1 MLSLFNYK
9 LLERCGKIHFINQLI
24 PIQSRWLRVSSEK
37 EVKLYFVRHGETHFN
52 VEKRLQGFCDSPL
65 TDNGIAQAKSVGIGL
80 SDIEFKAVYA
90 SESQRVVDTA
100 RYAIGHRNI
109 PIITDPRL
117 KEMNFGVLESLLQTE
132 ILAQY
137 GNILETLF
145 SLKDLNMSA
154 PEGESYLQL
163 FSRTSSAIHEIIH
176 KHKNEGGNVLV
187 FSHGVTIGNYLMQL
201 AKMSGYPHHENCSVS
216 VVKYLNGEFFV
227 DRIADTTFRD
237 KYY

>member
-1 MLSLFNYK
+1 MPGVINYK
-9 LLERCGKIHFINQLI
+9 LLERCGKIHFINQLN
-24 PIQSRWLRVSSEK
+24 PIQRRWFRVSLEK

-65 TDNGIAQAKSVGIGL
+65 TDKGIEQAKSLGIGL
-80 SDIEFKAVYA
+80 SDIEFNAVYA

-145 SLKDLNMSA
+145 SLKDLNLSA

-163 FSRTSSAIHEIIH
+163 FHEPALLSMKSFISI
-176 KHKNEGGNVLV
+176 KMTVEM
-187 FSHGVTIGNYLMQL
+187 FSYSHMG
-201 AKMSGYPHHENCSVS
+201 
-216 VVKYLNGEFFV
+216 
-227 DRIADTTFRD
+227 
-237 KYY
+237 

>member
-1 MLSLFNYK
+1 M
-9 LLERCGKIHFINQLI
+9 
-24 PIQSRWLRVSSEK
+24 SSEK
-37 EVKLYFVRHGETHFN
+37 ELKLYFVRHGETHFN

-65 TDNGIAQAKSVGIGL
+65 TDKGIKQAQSVGLGL

-109 PIITDPRL
+109 PIMTDPRL
-117 KEMNFGVLESLLQTE
+117 KEMNFGVLETMLQTE

-145 SLKDLNMSA
+145 SLNDLNMSA

-163 FSRTSSAIHEIIH
+163 FSRTSSAIEDIIH

-201 AKMSGYPHHENCSVS
+201 AKMSRYPLHENCSVT
-216 VVKYLNGEFFV
+216 VIKYLNGEFYV
-227 DRIADTTFRD
+227 DRIADTSFRD
-237 KYY
+237 RYYLG

>member
-1 MLSLFNYK
+1 M
-9 LLERCGKIHFINQLI
+9 
-24 PIQSRWLRVSSEK
+24 SSEK
-37 EVKLYFVRHGETHFN
+37 EVNLYFVRHGETLFN

-65 TDNGIAQAKSVGIGL
+65 TDKGIEQAKSVGIGL
-80 SDIEFKAVYA
+80 SDFEFKAVYA

-117 KEMNFGVLESLLQTE
+117 KEMNFGILESLLQTD
-132 ILAQY
+132 ILDQH

-163 FSRTSSAIHEIIH
+163 FTRTSSAIDEIIH
-176 KHKNEGGNVLV
+176 KHKNDGGNVLV

-201 AKMSGYPHHENCSVS
+201 AKMSRYIHHDNCSVS
-216 VVKYLNGEFFV
+216 VVKYLNGEFYV
-227 DRIADTTFRD
+227 DKIADTSFRD
-237 KYY
+237 NTN

>member
-1 MLSLFNYK
+1 M
-9 LLERCGKIHFINQLI
+9 
-24 PIQSRWLRVSSEK
+24 SSEK
-37 EVKLYFVRHGETHFN
+37 EVKLYFVRHGETLFN

-65 TDNGIAQAKSVGIGL
+65 TDKGIEQAKSVGIGL

-117 KEMNFGVLESLLQTE
+117 KEMNFGALESLLQTE

-145 SLKDLNMSA
+145 SISDLNLSA

-163 FSRTSSAIHEIIH
+163 FSRTNTAINEIVH
-176 KHKNEGGNVLV
+176 KHKHDGGNVLV

-201 AKMSGYPHHENCSVS
+201 AKMSSYIHHDNCSVS
-216 VVKYLNGEFFV
+216 VISYLNGEFYV
-227 DRIADTTFRD
+227 DRIADTSFRD
-237 KYY
+237 KNYKK

>member
-1 MLSLFNYK
+1 M
-9 LLERCGKIHFINQLI
+9 
-24 PIQSRWLRVSSEK
+24 SSEK
-37 EVKLYFVRHGETHFN
+37 EVKLYFIRHGETHFN

-65 TDNGIAQAKSVGIGL
+65 TDKGIKQAKSVGFGL
-80 SDIEFKAVYA
+80 SDLEFKAVYA

-117 KEMNFGVLESLLQTE
+117 KEMNFGVLETLLQTE
-132 ILAQY
+132 IQAQF
-137 GNILETLF
+137 GDILKTLF

-163 FSRTSSAIHEIIH
+163 FTRTSSAIDEIIQ

-201 AKMSGYPHHENCSVS
+201 AKMSGYTHHENCSVT
-216 VVKYLNGEFFV
+216 VIKYWNGEFYV
-227 DRIADTTFRD
+227 DRIADTSFRD
-237 KYY
+237 KYYLK